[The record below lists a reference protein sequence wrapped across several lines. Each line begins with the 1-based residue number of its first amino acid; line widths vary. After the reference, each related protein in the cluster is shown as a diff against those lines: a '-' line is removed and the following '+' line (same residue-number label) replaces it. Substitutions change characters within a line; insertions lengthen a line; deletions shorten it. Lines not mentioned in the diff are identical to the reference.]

1 MPARRPEKASATVSA
16 ERRADERLVSGK
28 ASEKASA
35 TVSSEREEQEQ
46 PVVRDKRR
54 IDPRTGAVR
63 PDAPPAPA
71 RGSAPAVTQP
81 AAGASVVQPAP
92 DERLLELEA
101 QVAERTADL
110 QRLQA
115 EYVNYRR
122 RVERDR
128 EAVRELAVIG
138 TLTELLPVLDDI
150 GRARDHGELTGGFK
164 VVAEALEATL
174 AKLGLQRF
182 GDEGDVFDPK
192 VHEALLH
199 EFSPDVA
206 EPTCVAILQPGYRV
220 GERIVRPARV
230 KVAEPEPYDPSG
242 GDTVGGDTVGGDTV
256 GEAAG

>member
-16 ERRADERLVSGK
+16 ERRADERGT
-28 ASEKASA
+28 SEKASA

-71 RGSAPAVTQP
+71 REPAPTAATTAAPTAGPAV
-81 AAGASVVQPAP
+81 AQPAP
-92 DERLLELEA
+92 AERLAELEA

-242 GDTVGGDTVGGDTV
+242 GDTVGEAGG
-256 GEAAG
+256 